1 MPLTNIQRKVIEV
14 LRPFRNE
21 NNYVAGGAAL
31 NQRWPRLSDDMDIF
45 QDQRNQLPDQVGLE
59 LQALRDAGL
68 DVEINVETDLIVD
81 VTVREDVFETRVEWS
96 DDFGTCRRFFPAVVD
111 DELGFR
117 LHQADLAVNK
127 VLCASL
133 RREAARDAVDIA
145 NIVRRYAPLGPLV
158 WAAMAKEETSPPEV
172 FRGLRDNIFGYSD
185 EEIRA
190 VRMAD
195 DRVLTR
201 DELRETLAPALDAA
215 QKYCDEMAPQDYS
228 GCLFVDDNECPIEA
242 DEDAVESGLAV
253 AMPIKDFPLVPIIGD
268 GQPAID

>member
-1 MPLTNIQRKVIEV
+1 MPLTDIQRKVIEV

-59 LQALRDAGL
+59 LQALRDDGL
-68 DVEINVETDLIVD
+68 AVEIKVENDLIVD
-81 VTVREDVFETRVEWS
+81 VTVREDGFETRVEWS

-145 NIVRRYAPLGPLV
+145 NIVRRYAPLGPLQSRRSL
-158 WAAMAKEETSPPEV
+158 TGDCPQSRPPRRLLHRPPLPGGPRQDRPEGRRRSGRSGRLSHAGASAHGRV
-172 FRGLRDNIFGYSD
+172 MRRPLLSLAGFL
-185 EEIRA
+185 ERA
-190 VRMAD
+190 
-195 DRVLTR
+195 
-201 DELRETLAPALDAA
+201 
-215 QKYCDEMAPQDYS
+215 
-228 GCLFVDDNECPIEA
+228 
-242 DEDAVESGLAV
+242 
-253 AMPIKDFPLVPIIGD
+253 
-268 GQPAID
+268 